1 MRIIVQNYAHF
12 FCILHLF
19 FGIFVRF
26 RFWVFLPTYNT
37 SQHIAI
43 QYFTIKQCG

>member
-19 FGIFVRF
+19 FDIFVGF
-26 RFWVFLPTYNT
+26 GFWVFLPTHNI
-37 SQHIAI
+37 SQHAVI
-43 QYFTIKQCG
+43 QYFTIRPCK